1 MWPLIDALLP
11 IIALAGATGGGIWL
25 GGSVWEW
32 SRRKVYRFESMA
44 AMLYQ
49 FAGLASNPHHAQ
61 EIRSLA
67 FALDELGIPL
77 PDSDI
82 EMWEPFLEGLGN
94 LAAHG
99 KLARAR
105 KLLVN
110 QGIK

>member
-1 MWPLIDALLP
+1 
-11 IIALAGATGGGIWL
+11 
-25 GGSVWEW
+25 
-32 SRRKVYRFESMA
+32 MA

-49 FAGLASNPHHAQ
+49 LAGLASNPHHAQ